1 MRKVKETITPAKPPR
16 ELLCSDLGHMAKVNP
31 TGEGEHFIVRELLR
45 QHTAATPTT
54 GA

>member
-1 MRKVKETITPAKPPR
+1 MRKIKETIMPAKLPR
-16 ELLCSDLGHMAKVNP
+16 ELLCSDLAHMAKVNP

-45 QHTAATPTT
+45 QHTAANSNT